1 MKEFI
6 EKTKSVKKN
15 AKKEAVLLDLNAIAY
30 GVMAATDG
38 KSISPTL
45 WNWLKMAE
53 EKKIGSPDNPLSGFI
68 PTCPQHESQYVYYAG
83 KNGKTDTSLEADVI
97 LLLRYRLREY
107 TKDKNIANDLL
118 EAHSNS
124 LKGYAYTLY
133 ARHCGKKEKDDC
145 TNTVWKAYLDHL
157 QEYCVV
163 IHGVVYR
170 STNPYVFEKKVLK
183 EDRKE
188 RARMSKPVV
197 LPADVLQAEDSV
209 RKKLRMR
216 NIPLE
221 EVTLAM
227 LEDMM
232 TARDRNNVAPETL
245 LMLLRQDVVVV
256 TKVSNRRFHGE
267 DGIAGYED
275 SLSELNQSGIAST
288 EDEVLKNEIHY
299 LVEKTLAAHP
309 KKEVME
315 SILYEYCVDKELK
328 IKDLARIYDVSP
340 NKISSMKKELMELL
354 REVLSDYED
363 YGE

>member
-1 MKEFI
+1 MKEFLKHGV
-6 EKTKSVKKN
+6 EKN
-15 AKKEAVLLDLNAIAY
+15 AKQKTVLLDLGSICN

-38 KSISPTL
+38 RSISPTL
-45 WNWLKMAE
+45 WQLLKKAE
-53 EKKIGSPDNPLSGFI
+53 EAKLGSTDNPLPNMVRVS
-68 PTCPQHESQYVYYAG
+68 QVHESQYVYYAG
-83 KNGKTDTSLEADVI
+83 KNGYTTTSLEADVI
-97 LLLRYRLREY
+97 LLLRYRLRDY
-107 TKDKNIANDLL
+107 TGDRYISEDLFN
-118 EAHSNS
+118 AHSND
-124 LKGYAYTLY
+124 LKGYVSVLY
-133 ARHCGKKEKDDC
+133 ARHCGKKKKDDC
-145 TNTVWKAYLDHL
+145 TNTVWKAYLEHL

-163 IHGVVYR
+163 IHGTVHN
-170 STNPYVFEKKVLK
+170 STHPYVFEKKVLK

-232 TARDRNNVAPETL
+232 TARDRNNVSPETL

-256 TKVSNRRFHGE
+256 TKVSHSRYHGE

-288 EDEVLKNEIHY
+288 EDSVLRNEIHE
-299 LVEKTLAAHP
+299 LVGKVLAAHP
-309 KKEVME
+309 KKNIME
-315 SILYEYCVDKELK
+315 RILYDYCVDKELK
-328 IKDLARIYDVSP
+328 LKDLAGIYDIVP
-340 NKISSMKKELMELL
+340 NKISAMKKELMELL
-354 REVLSDYED
+354 RVALSDYED
-363 YGE
+363 YAE

>member
-6 EKTKSVKKN
+6 ENGVEKN
-15 AKKEAVLLDLNAIAY
+15 AKKETVLLDLGSICN

-45 WNWLKMAE
+45 WQLLKMAE
-53 EKKIGSPDNPLSGFI
+53 EAKLGSQDNPLPNTVMVS
-68 PTCPQHESQYVYYAG
+68 PVHERQYVHYAG
-83 KNGKTDTSLEADVI
+83 KNGHTDTSLEADVI

-107 TKDKNIANDLL
+107 TGDKYIANDLL

-145 TNTVWKAYLDHL
+145 TNTVWKAYLEHL

-232 TARDRNNVAPETL
+232 TARDRNNVSPETL

-275 SLSELNQSGIAST
+275 SLSELNQSGIATT
-288 EDEVLKNEIHY
+288 EDAVLRNEIHE
-299 LVEKTLAAHP
+299 LVGKVLAAHP
-309 KKEVME
+309 KKNIME
-315 SILYEYCVDKELK
+315 SILYDYCVDKELK
-328 IKDLARIYDVSP
+328 LKDLAGIYDISP
-340 NKISSMKKELMELL
+340 NKISTMKKELMELL
-354 REVLSDYED
+354 RVALSDYED
-363 YGE
+363 YAE